1 MAILL
6 SASQDAFVVLDYSK
20 ILDWKSISAIQKS
33 GAGKFPE
40 CNEPAVNQQLL
51 QQDARLYRQVGSG
64 IYKNSDTGV
73 FVGAYDWQ
81 GDTRDCQ
88 DCEEVSFSS
97 QSWQIPWS
105 ISPLHCRRNLPSSFK
120 YSSMSDTL
128 TVTACCLFR
137 YSRIS
142 CLVFVVYGFLSA
154 MALSPSFKSFL
165 FIVSFYSGR
174 VCNES
179 GISFK
184 AILTVVFIWNNQ
196 PLHKNMHNKIHS
208 VISPLFRIKM
218 LIQKPD
224 RMCRF

>member
-6 SASQDAFVVLDYSK
+6 SASQDVFVVPDYSK
-20 ILDWKSISAIQKS
+20 ILDWKNISAIQKS

-97 QSWQIPWS
+97 QSWLLCILLWLEMVSDIPF
-105 ISPLHCRRNLPSSFK
+105 LALLQL
-120 YSSMSDTL
+120 Y
-128 TVTACCLFR
+128 R
-137 YSRIS
+137 Y
-142 CLVFVVYGFLSA
+142 
-154 MALSPSFKSFL
+154 
-165 FIVSFYSGR
+165 
-174 VCNES
+174 
-179 GISFK
+179 
-184 AILTVVFIWNNQ
+184 W
-196 PLHKNMHNKIHS
+196 
-208 VISPLFRIKM
+208 
-218 LIQKPD
+218 
-224 RMCRF
+224 

>member
-6 SASQDAFVVLDYSK
+6 SASQDVFVVPDYSK
-20 ILDWKSISAIQKS
+20 ILDWKNISAIQKS

-105 ISPLHCRRNLPSSFK
+105 ISPLHCRRNPWSWYRCSLNSSIKSQSRWTILPH
-120 YSSMSDTL
+120 L
-128 TVTACCLFR
+128 
-137 YSRIS
+137 IH
-142 CLVFVVYGFLSA
+142 
-154 MALSPSFKSFL
+154 
-165 FIVSFYSGR
+165 FIVAGNGIGYFI
-174 VCNES
+174 S
-179 GISFK
+179 GII
-184 AILTVVFIWNNQ
+184 A
-196 PLHKNMHNKIHS
+196 
-208 VISPLFRIKM
+208 VISVLVILVGTYMTSSGIKKILKSISLYCM
-218 LIQKPD
+218 SMIQLVVNTKN
-224 RMCRF
+224 